1 MEVNDI
7 MCQKAINYKKSVA
20 GRFMLVEGAMI
31 SSRLAGEDFC
41 VTRKID
47 GHLQVLFYENGE
59 VVMLNSRGNRKAESL
74 KCLDEFASKVSAAG
88 ITSAVFAAELY
99 FPNEGGRPRCGDVL
113 SALADVSKKD
123 ALSLAVFDIVEIGGE
138 PFVAEHYKD
147 VYAKISEVFGKGG
160 TQCHPVEMKKAAS
173 VDEVKDIFA
182 EWVTDQGAEGLVVH
196 SETKIVTKVKPRHT
210 IDAAVVGYTL
220 TEDHVRSLMLAVMR
234 EDGVAQ
240 MFGTGFGG
248 LTDEQSVELAQRLS
262 QKHVES
268 QYILSDSRGI
278 AYQMVVPE
286 IVLEISVIELVAR
299 GNNGKVN
306 TNPLIRFDAEKGWLM
321 EGMTP
326 GVSVLGLTIVQERK
340 DKQPIPE
347 HIRLSQLTDL
357 CPFEE
362 MEGFTAGKLE
372 PSTLLVRKVFK
383 KVSGAKVMLHKFL
396 IWKTN
401 KEASG
406 RYPAY
411 VFFHT
416 DYSSGRKEL
425 IKRDMAFS
433 SDEQQIRQIMEA
445 EIADNIKKGW
455 EEII

>member
-1 MEVNDI
+1 M
-7 MCQKAINYKKSVA
+7 VA
-20 GRFMLVEGAMI
+20 
-31 SSRLAGEDFC
+31 
-41 VTRKID
+41 
-47 GHLQVLFYENGE
+47 
-59 VVMLNSRGNRKAESL
+59 
-74 KCLDEFASKVSAAG
+74 
-88 ITSAVFAAELY
+88 
-99 FPNEGGRPRCGDVL
+99 
-113 SALADVSKKD
+113 
-123 ALSLAVFDIVEIGGE
+123 
-138 PFVAEHYKD
+138 
-147 VYAKISEVFGKGG
+147 
-160 TQCHPVEMKKAAS
+160 
-173 VDEVKDIFA
+173 
-182 EWVTDQGAEGLVVH
+182 
-196 SETKIVTKVKPRHT
+196 
-210 IDAAVVGYTL
+210 
-220 TEDHVRSLMLAVMR
+220 
-234 EDGVAQ
+234 
-240 MFGTGFGG
+240 
-248 LTDEQSVELAQRLS
+248 
-262 QKHVES
+262 
-268 QYILSDSRGI
+268 
-278 AYQMVVPE
+278 PE